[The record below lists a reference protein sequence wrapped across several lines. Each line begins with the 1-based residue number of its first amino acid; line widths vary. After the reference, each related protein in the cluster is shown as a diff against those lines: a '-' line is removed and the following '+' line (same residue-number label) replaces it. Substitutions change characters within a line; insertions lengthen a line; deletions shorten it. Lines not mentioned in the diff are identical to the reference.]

1 MASQKHKRAQ
11 MLAHCN
17 ELGPDDGLDP
27 RDFFQ
32 SNRKRDKTLHR
43 SQQLFRQVAETLDLV
58 LSGESH
64 DELLQSLRVVSVA
77 PALDATRLLV
87 AVTSDLSP
95 AEFDR
100 AAIESRL
107 AEHAGRLRCAVA
119 AAITRRKTPHLSFV
133 VLGDLPQSE
142 AAQ

>member
-1 MASQKHKRAQ
+1 

-32 SNRKRDKTLHR
+32 SGRKHGKTLHR
-43 SQQLFRQVAETLDLV
+43 TEQLFRQVAETLDLV

-77 PALDATRLLV
+77 PAPDASRLLV
-87 AVTSDLSP
+87 AVHSDLP
-95 AEFDR
+95 AAEFDR
-100 AAIESRL
+100 VAIELRL
-107 AEHAGRLRCAVA
+107 AQQVGRLRCAVA
-119 AAITRRKTPHLSFV
+119 AAITRRKTPLLSFV
-133 VLGDLPQSE
+133 VLGDLPGQKV
-142 AAQ
+142 AP